1 MTKRKAKSI
10 VSTQP
15 ITYRFGFRGDDID
28 AVAKLVRPLLK
39 IRWKRLDDP
48 FWGGVHYLQMRK
60 NGIIIKLHHNYEA
73 HFDHWLQPAYRACPL
88 LLMMQ
93 YPPGVAAPDE
103 HELFAQFNAVIE
115 TVVIPPNTDIWND
128 AQQYQMEQESR

>member
-1 MTKRKAKSI
+1 MAKRK
-10 VSTQP
+10 STQVIHSQP
-15 ITYRFGFRGDDID
+15 TTYRFGFRGDDID
-28 AVAKLVRPLLK
+28 AAAKLIRPLLK

-73 HFDHWLQPAYRACPL
+73 HFDHWLQPGYRDYPL

-93 YPPGVAAPDE
+93 YPPGIAAPDE
-103 HELFAQFNAVIE
+103 AALFAQFSDVIE
-115 TVVIPPNTDIWND
+115 TVIIPPNTDIWDNTVVV
-128 AQQYQMEQESR
+128 

>member
-1 MTKRKAKSI
+1 MSKRKT
-10 VSTQP
+10 TQVIYAQP
-15 ITYRFGFRGDDID
+15 VTYRFGLRGDDIE
-28 AVAKLVRPLLK
+28 AAAKLIRPLLK

-73 HFDHWLQPAYRACPL
+73 HFDHWLQPAYRDYAL

-93 YPPGVAAPDE
+93 YPAGVAAPDE
-103 HELFAQFNAVIE
+103 AALFAQFSEVIE
-115 TVVIPPNTDIWND
+115 TVIIPPNTDMWNEG
-128 AQQYQMEQESR
+128 QQDRESVYR